1 MIIHSNY
8 LKQCKDTQGG
18 IKEFYLAPYQKWTK
32 SEITLSDAALNLIP
46 ENYFYD
52 VVLGSIPSTYFYKF
66 ECNGTYNQDSSSEN
80 GAVFFNHTVE
90 MQVLSTE
97 YYKPFSTLNFTKQYY
112 RVIAKTNN
120 DQFIIFGLYNGL
132 EAKMTNASGGS
143 KAEFN
148 GFNIS
153 FSGKEKDTGYLIE
166 NLEDAGILLVDSDL
180 FNYSLNLTL

>member
-18 IKEFYLAPYQKWTK
+18 IKEFYLAPYQKWTR
-32 SEITLSDAALNLIP
+32 SEIITNIVELVEVP
-46 ENYFYD
+46 
-52 VVLGSIPSTYFYKF
+52 PTYFYKF
-66 ECNGTYNQDSSSEN
+66 ECNGTYNQDSSAEN
-80 GAVFFNHTVE
+80 GAVFFNHTLE

-166 NLEDAGILLVDSDL
+166 NLESVNIFLVDSNLFSYNLNIDL
-180 FNYSLNLTL
+180 